1 MDPIMRTS
9 VLIIRVRGVIHN
21 MQLTID
27 YDCLPLISIRYAIL
41 SLSTGF
47 YTLHYSSK
55 GFLIQY
61 EHQFTFSLARIVS
74 WW

>member
-1 MDPIMRTS
+1 MDLIMRTS
-9 VLIIRVRGVIHN
+9 VLIIRVRGVIYN
-21 MQLTID
+21 IQLTLD

-47 YTLHYSSK
+47 YALHYSRK
-55 GFLIQY
+55 AFLIQY
-61 EHQFTFSLARIVS
+61 EHQFTYKLARIVS